1 MKKFIIALLIL
12 ITGTFVFAADN
23 VIDGRPE
30 TWLRLAIEEFNQKN
44 FEKAESYLSNINNQT
59 DSDIKILREFYSA
72 KILLEKDGSAANA
85 SLAEEKLLA
94 IETAVKK
101 SQIENLND
109 SFYSTLLQCK
119 FRNEKWNE
127 IPLVYKKIKNP
138 GQESIYVLSSY
149 YYKKMQY
156 EKVDPSCGELYA
168 SSLCK
173 RGLYEEACAEYDKLN
188 SYSSDY
194 VMALFL
200 CSRFEKAYEISLQ
213 GNFSESEY
221 MAGLCCINLRN
232 WEKAVKHF
240 ASYITKKSSDN
251 SFVPLSLYY
260 KGYAEYN
267 LAEFRNS
274 YASFLRFTM
283 DAPDKQNL
291 YVLKAYEYA
300 VKSALQNNDFKSAV
314 LQAKNLVRYS
324 PEGEQKQKAVILCA
338 EILADY
344 KSYEDAVELLAPYTG
359 SHNDFAAQTIFM
371 TAEIYQRQ
379 EKLSLAD
386 ESYRRVYEQFPKS
399 SYAEEAMYRSGE
411 IYYSHEKYAEAY
423 SRFTKY
429 IYKYAS
435 GDFSDAALFYGG
447 DCALRLGEIDRA
459 IMFNKTLLQKYPASV
474 YCYGANKILLS
485 AFYQQ
490 ENYSQAL
497 EVAKLMLKNF
507 ARQASDDGIEKRV
520 IELEKIVKGTDRRI
534 AEKETEFSKLG
545 EDNTREGRHC
555 GTELVKYYAESLYTQ
570 KEAFELASRL
580 LKKQTEAE
588 AGDAAVNAEFIADY
602 NRKNGENKKAAEMYL
617 KAAEFYRSMKNSSG
631 AAASLYGAAE
641 AFAADG
647 FIGDA
652 RETAKLLKELY
663 PQSIQAERVD
673 RVTGDARN

>member
-94 IETAVKK
+94 IESAVKK

-324 PEGEQKQKAVILCA
+324 LEGEQKQTAVILCA

-344 KSYEDAVELLAPYTG
+344 KSYEEAVELLTPYTG

-647 FIGDA
+647 FTGDA